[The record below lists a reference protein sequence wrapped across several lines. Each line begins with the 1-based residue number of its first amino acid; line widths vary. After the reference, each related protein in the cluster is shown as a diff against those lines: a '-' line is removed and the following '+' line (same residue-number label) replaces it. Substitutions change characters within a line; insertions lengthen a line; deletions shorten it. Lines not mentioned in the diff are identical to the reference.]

1 MGTNRLA
8 VFVEGQTEQKFM
20 QKLIREIA
28 GEANLRLQAMKAVG
42 PSKRRSLQQQYTTP
56 DFPGTRY
63 DVLIVDSGG
72 DETVVSDML
81 DQYESLVKRGYSRIL
96 GLRDVRPRWSR
107 RDIPKL
113 ERAME
118 KAMKMRLP
126 PSPLPVDVL
135 LAVMEIEAWFIAE
148 YSHLEKIG
156 ITCEAVKRELDF
168 DPSTDDVELID
179 HPSVLLN
186 QIYQLMG
193 QSYKKKLRQVQGV
206 VNRLDYARLYLGMR
220 EEVPRL
226 GALFTAIDLFLDRK

>member
-1 MGTNRLA
+1 MGTIRLA

-28 GEANLRLQAMKAVG
+28 GEANLQIQTMKPVG
-42 PSKRRSLQQQYTTP
+42 PRKRRFFREQYTTA
-56 DFPGTRY
+56 DFPGIRY
-63 DVLIVDSGG
+63 FVLIVDSGG

-81 DQYESLVKRGYSRIL
+81 DQYESLAKKGYSRIL

-118 KAMKMRLP
+118 KAITTRLP
-126 PSPLPVDVL
+126 RSPVPVDAL

-156 ITCEAVKRELDF
+156 ITCEAMKRKLGF
-168 DPSTDDVELID
+168 DPSTDNIEMVDN
-179 HPSVLLN
+179 PAVLLN
-186 QIYQLMG
+186 KIYQLAG
-193 QSYKKKLRQVQGV
+193 QSYKKKLHQVQGV
-206 VNRLDYARLYLGMR
+206 VNRLDYARLYLGMS

-226 GALFTAIDLFLDRK
+226 GALVRALDLFLDSK